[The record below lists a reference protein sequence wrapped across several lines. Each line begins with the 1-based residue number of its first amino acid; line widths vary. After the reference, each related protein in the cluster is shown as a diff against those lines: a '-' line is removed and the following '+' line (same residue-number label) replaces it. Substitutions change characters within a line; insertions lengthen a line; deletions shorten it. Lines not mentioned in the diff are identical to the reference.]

1 VFLLV
6 FYLITRWVAVVGVG
20 VYSCMSRR
28 GEDFISGCDPGGVG
42 CGDLSCDDRLMM
54 ISVCCVVMMC
64 IGETGCCDSALVPPL
79 FWVGCWCAGLI
90 PYMFFDLIEV
100 MFFGVVL

>member
-42 CGDLSCDDRLMM
+42 CGDLSCDDRL
-54 ISVCCVVMMC
+54 
-64 IGETGCCDSALVPPL
+64 
-79 FWVGCWCAGLI
+79 
-90 PYMFFDLIEV
+90 
-100 MFFGVVL
+100 

>member
-1 VFLLV
+1 M
-6 FYLITRWVAVVGVG
+6 FYLIIPRVAVVGVG

-54 ISVCCVVMMC
+54 ISACVFVCGVVVGVVCCLRTQEC
-64 IGETGCCDSALVPPL
+64 AL
-79 FWVGCWCAGLI
+79 FNT
-90 PYMFFDLIEV
+90 F
-100 MFFGVVL
+100 